1 MPPLALGGG
10 GLVCEFVGKA
20 NMLSDNFDSK
30 KSRES
35 LDRYPYSS
43 LITFEFRS
51 REVRRLL
58 IDLDHYG
65 DTLRLGMFPLFLTR
79 TTDVMAHMT

>member
-1 MPPLALGGG
+1 MPPLARGGG
-10 GLVCEFVGKA
+10 ALVCEFVGKA
-20 NMLSDNFDSK
+20 NMLSDHFDSK

-35 LDRYPYSS
+35 VDRYPYSS

-58 IDLDHYG
+58 IDLDHYR
-65 DTLRLGMFPLFLTR
+65 LRPLSDWVCFLFFLR
-79 TTDVMAHMT
+79 ELLM